1 MELFYLLAGLLL
13 GAVISWLITFY
24 RFQAYKGI
32 PESELSV
39 RYVLKEI
46 HQQVQQQSDI
56 YREDLLEKEMEIR
69 KISQEL
75 AARQQEIL
83 HLDQRL
89 NTQLEE
95 MSTLQSRFQLEF
107 ENVANRLLEEKS
119 RKFTLQNQEQLGILL
134 QPLRDKIREFEQG
147 IEQKYIQETK
157 DRSALRTEI
166 EQLHHL
172 NQQLSK
178 DAHNLVR
185 ALKGD
190 SKVQGNWG
198 ESRLETLLEKAGLV
212 KEVHFKTQATY
223 LDTDGQMKR
232 PDFIILLPGNKH
244 LVVDAKVS
252 LTAFEL
258 YSSEENDS
266 LRPRHL
272 KAHVDSLRNHIRD
285 LSAKNYQHLYQINTP
300 DYLILFVPLEPAF
313 ALAQQHDDKLF
324 DFALDKNIVIV
335 TPSTLLATMRTVS
348 YIWQQEKQKNN
359 VLEIARQSGLLY
371 DKFCSFIENLKEI
384 GTRLDHAKNAYDD
397 ALNKLSDSK
406 RFGDTII
413 GRAEKIRE
421 LGAKA
426 SKQLPK
432 DLLE

>member
-24 RFQAYKGI
+24 RFQASKGI

-46 HQQVQQQSDI
+46 HQQVQQQADI

-75 AARQQEIL
+75 AARQQEIW

-252 LTAFEL
+252 LTA
-258 YSSEENDS
+258 
-266 LRPRHL
+266 
-272 KAHVDSLRNHIRD
+272 
-285 LSAKNYQHLYQINTP
+285 LSTSP
-300 DYLILFVPLEPAF
+300 
-313 ALAQQHDDKLF
+313 
-324 DFALDKNIVIV
+324 
-335 TPSTLLATMRTVS
+335 
-348 YIWQQEKQKNN
+348 
-359 VLEIARQSGLLY
+359 QSPCG
-371 DKFCSFIENLKEI
+371 
-384 GTRLDHAKNAYDD
+384 
-397 ALNKLSDSK
+397 
-406 RFGDTII
+406 
-413 GRAEKIRE
+413 
-421 LGAKA
+421 
-426 SKQLPK
+426 
-432 DLLE
+432 

>member
-1 MELFYLLAGLLL
+1 
-13 GAVISWLITFY
+13 
-24 RFQAYKGI
+24 
-32 PESELSV
+32 
-39 RYVLKEI
+39 
-46 HQQVQQQSDI
+46 
-56 YREDLLEKEMEIR
+56 
-69 KISQEL
+69 
-75 AARQQEIL
+75 
-83 HLDQRL
+83 
-89 NTQLEE
+89 
-95 MSTLQSRFQLEF
+95 
-107 ENVANRLLEEKS
+107 
-119 RKFTLQNQEQLGILL
+119 
-134 QPLRDKIREFEQG
+134 
-147 IEQKYIQETK
+147 
-157 DRSALRTEI
+157 
-166 EQLHHL
+166 
-172 NQQLSK
+172 
-178 DAHNLVR
+178 
-185 ALKGD
+185 
-190 SKVQGNWG
+190 
-198 ESRLETLLEKAGLV
+198 
-212 KEVHFKTQATY
+212 
-223 LDTDGQMKR
+223 
-232 PDFIILLPGNKH
+232 
-244 LVVDAKVS
+244 
-252 LTAFEL
+252 
-258 YSSEENDS
+258 
-266 LRPRHL
+266 
-272 KAHVDSLRNHIRD
+272 VDSLRNHIRD

-371 DKFCSFIENLKEI
+371 DKFCAFIENLKEI